1 MSNKGLHKDIENWAV
16 LLGGGMSL
24 LVICNIV
31 LLVVVCLLI
40 SGCGTS
46 RKVERTQER
55 QMRAEIGMVEDE
67 ILSLRSSDFV
77 DWTGQAGNDGEKIS
91 PRTSFGRNDNKG
103 MPGQAGHDGRG
114 DNAVRDTT
122 LVTSD
127 EGPIIMNAVRDEDGN
142 MVATDVLE
150 AASVTARFRNVA
162 ERGGKVNIEFAVT
175 VPQDMMDPQW
185 QLRFYPRMN
194 VLEDTLGLD
203 PILITGQEYR
213 NEQMRG
219 YRRYEKFLQ
228 SIVTDSMEFVNMRL
242 LEIFI
247 ERNISALYAFRTDST
262 FVSDAEFASAFG
274 VTEQD
279 AIEHYTDK
287 LARSANE
294 RRKARKEERF
304 RHYVKVPIEQ
314 GFRLDTVIREINGDF
329 RYVYSHTL
337 ASRPRLRKVDVVLSG
352 AIYKEDVK
360 IYDIPECEP
369 LTYYISSLSAF
380 VDGTERYMT
389 KVIERKVSANT
400 ACYVEFEHDRYEV
413 DESLGY
419 NRDEIGRIKDNLAA
433 LIDHDEFEM
442 DSIVVTASSS
452 PEGTVAYN
460 TRLTQRRSEAVAEYF
475 RRFIDEYRDSMK
487 ADEGFVVDMTED
499 PRSEP
504 GMTGEEYP
512 ETPVRRS
519 FAYAQDDNGD
529 AQDDSKKDR
538 DGYRIQFIARN
549 DAENWRMLDVLV
561 AEDTVMGYE
570 DKIAYINACELDD
583 LDRREEVLQKLGCYR
598 HLREKVYPR
607 LRTVKFNFYLH
618 RKDMQKDTVHTTVI
632 DSTYMAGVQAIRD
645 RDYETAVTLLRPYQD
660 YNSAVA
666 FCALDYNA
674 SALAI
679 LERLPKTDKVNY
691 MLAIVYS
698 RLDETEK
705 AVRCYEEACRLNPG
719 FVHRGNL
726 DPEVMML
733 KDFSTPFGR
742 SK

>member
-1 MSNKGLHKDIENWAV
+1 MSDKGLHKNIENWTV
-16 LLGGGMSL
+16 LLGGGVSL
-24 LVICNIV
+24 LVICNVV

-46 RKVERTQER
+46 RKVERMQER
-55 QMRAEIGMVEDE
+55 QMRAEIGLVEE
-67 ILSLRSSDFV
+67 
-77 DWTGQAGNDGEKIS
+77 
-91 PRTSFGRNDNKG
+91 
-103 MPGQAGHDGRG
+103 MPDRVAHDGRPPVG
-114 DNAVRDTT
+114 AMDDGSDTT
-122 LVTSD
+122 VVM
-127 EGPIIMNAVRDEDGN
+127 EGGGPIIMNAVRDEDGN
-142 MVATDVLE
+142 MVATDVIE
-150 AASVTARFRNVA
+150 AASITARFRNVA

-175 VPQDMMDPQW
+175 VPQDMMDSQW
-185 QLRFYPRMN
+185 QLRFYPQMY
-194 VLEDTLGLD
+194 VLEDTVGLD
-203 PILITGQEYR
+203 PVLITGQEYR

-219 YRRYEKFLQ
+219 YRRYEKFLR
-228 SIVTDSMEFVNMRL
+228 SIVTDSMEFVNLRL

-247 ERNISALYAFRTDST
+247 ERNIPALYAFRTDST

-274 VTEQD
+274 VTEQQ
-279 AIEHYTDK
+279 AVEHYTNK
-287 LARSANE
+287 LAKSANE
-294 RRKARKEERF
+294 RRKARTDERF
-304 RHYVKVPIEQ
+304 RHYVKVPIEH
-314 GFRLDTVIREINGDF
+314 GFRLDTVMREINGDF

-337 ASRPRLRKVDVVLSG
+337 DSRPRLRKVDVVLSG

-360 IYDIPECEP
+360 IYAIPECEP

-419 NRDEIGRIKDNLAA
+419 NRDEIGRIKKNLSA
-433 LIDHDEFEM
+433 LIDNDEFEM

-475 RRFIDEYRDSMK
+475 RRFIDEYRDSVK
-487 ADEGFVVDMTED
+487 VDEGFVVDLAGD
-499 PRSEP
+499 PRSEL

-519 FAYAQDDNGD
+519 VAYAQDD
-529 AQDDSKKDR
+529 SKEDR
-538 DGYRIQFIARN
+538 YGYQIQFIARN
-549 DAENWRMLDVLV
+549 DAENWRMLDALV
-561 AEDTVMGYE
+561 AEDTVMSYE

-583 LDRREEVLQKLGCYR
+583 LDQREDVLQKLSCYR

-607 LRTVKFNFYLH
+607 LRTVKFGFYLH
-618 RKDMQKDTVHTTVI
+618 RKDMLKDTVHTTVI

-660 YNSAVA
+660 YNAAVA

-679 LERLPKTDKVNY
+679 LERLHRTDQVNY

-698 RLDETEK
+698 RLSEIEK
-705 AVRCYEEACRLNPG
+705 AVRCYDEACRQNPG

-726 DPEVMML
+726 DPEISRLSV
-733 KDFSTPFGR
+733 FR
-742 SK
+742 

>member
-1 MSNKGLHKDIENWAV
+1 MSDKGLHKDIENWAV
-16 LLGGGMSL
+16 LLGGGVSL
-24 LVICNIV
+24 LVICNVV
-31 LLVVVCLLI
+31 LLMVVCLLI

-46 RKVERTQER
+46 RKVERMQER
-55 QMRAEIGMVEDE
+55 QMRAEIGMVEE
-67 ILSLRSSDFV
+67 IPGR
-77 DWTGQAGNDGEKIS
+77 AGNDGEEIS
-91 PRTSFGRNDNKG
+91 RFDPLTRNDKKE
-103 MPGQAGHDGRG
+103 MPGQAGQDG
-114 DNAVRDTT
+114 RDTT
-122 LVTSD
+122 VVMEA

-150 AASVTARFRNVA
+150 AASVTARFRNIA
-162 ERGGKVNIEFAVT
+162 ERGGKVNIEFVVT
-175 VPQDMMDPQW
+175 VPHDMMDPQW
-185 QLRFYPRMN
+185 QLRFYPHMY
-194 VLEDTLGLD
+194 VLEDNVGLD

-213 NEQMRG
+213 DEQMRG

-228 SIVTDSMEFVNMRL
+228 SIVTDSMEFVNMRM

-247 ERNISALYAFRTDST
+247 ERNIPALYAFRTDST

-274 VTEQD
+274 VTEQQ
-279 AIEHYTDK
+279 AIEHYTNR
-287 LARSANE
+287 LAKSANE
-294 RRKARKEERF
+294 RRMVRKEERF
-304 RHYVKVPIEQ
+304 RQYVKVPIEQ
-314 GFRLDTVIREINGDF
+314 GFRLDTVMREINGDF
-329 RYVYSHTL
+329 RYVYAHTL
-337 ASRPRLRKVDVVLSG
+337 ATRPRLRKVDVVLSG
-352 AIYKEDVK
+352 AIYKEDAK

-419 NRDEIGRIKDNLAA
+419 NRDEIGRIKKNLSA
-433 LIDHDEFEM
+433 LIDNDEFEM

-452 PEGTVAYN
+452 PEGTVTYN

-475 RRFIDEYRDSMK
+475 RMFIDEYRNSVN
-487 ADEGFVVDMTED
+487 ADEGFAVDMTGD
-499 PRSEP
+499 PRSVPGMTKVEP
-504 GMTGEEYP
+504 GMTGEGI
-512 ETPVRRS
+512 R
-519 FAYAQDDNGD
+519 
-529 AQDDSKKDR
+529 
-538 DGYRIQFIARN
+538 FIARN

-561 AEDTVMGYE
+561 AEDTVMSYE

-583 LDRREEVLQKLGCYR
+583 LDQREEVLQKLGCYR

-607 LRTVKFNFYLH
+607 LRTVKFDFYLH

-660 YNSAVA
+660 YNAAVA

-679 LERLPKTDKVNY
+679 LERLHRTDQVNY

-698 RLDETEK
+698 RLGEIEK
-705 AVRCYEEACRLNPG
+705 AVRCYDEACRQNPG

-726 DPEVMML
+726 DPEISRLSV
-733 KDFSTPFGR
+733 FR
-742 SK
+742 

>member
-46 RKVERTQER
+46 RKVERMQER
-55 QMRAEIGMVEDE
+55 QMRAEIGMVEE
-67 ILSLRSSDFV
+67 IPGRAGHNGEV
-77 DWTGQAGNDGEKIS
+77 GNDGRS
-91 PRTSFGRNDNKG
+91 PVG
-103 MPGQAGHDGRG
+103 AGDDG
-114 DNAVRDTT
+114 RDTT
-122 LVTSD
+122 VVMEA

-150 AASVTARFRNVA
+150 AASVTARFRNIA

-185 QLRFYPRMN
+185 QLRFYPRMY

-203 PILITGQEYR
+203 PVLITGQEYR

-228 SIVTDSMEFVNMRL
+228 SIVTDSMEFVNMKL

-247 ERNISALYAFRTDST
+247 ERNIPALYAFRTDST
-262 FVSDAEFASAFG
+262 FVSDEEFASAFG
-274 VTEQD
+274 VTEQQ
-279 AIEHYTDK
+279 AIEHYTNR
-287 LARSANE
+287 LAKSANE
-294 RRKARKEERF
+294 RRKARKDERF
-304 RHYVKVPIEQ
+304 RQYVKVPIEQ
-314 GFRLDTVIREINGDF
+314 GFRLDTVMREINGDF

-352 AIYKEDVK
+352 AIYQEDVK

-419 NRDEIGRIKDNLAA
+419 NRDEIGRIKNNLSA
-433 LIDHDEFEM
+433 LIDNDKFEM

-487 ADEGFVVDMTED
+487 ADEGFAVDMTGD

-519 FAYAQDDNGD
+519 FAY

-561 AEDTVMGYE
+561 AEDTVMSYE
-570 DKIAYINACELDD
+570 DKIAYINACEVDD
-583 LDRREEVLQKLGCYR
+583 LDQREEVLQKLGCYR

-660 YNSAVA
+660 YNAAVA

-679 LERLPKTDKVNY
+679 LERLHRTDQVNY

-698 RLDETEK
+698 RLGEIEK
-705 AVRCYEEACRLNPG
+705 AARCYEEACRQNPG

-726 DPEVMML
+726 DPEISRLSV
-733 KDFSTPFGR
+733 FR
-742 SK
+742 

>member
-16 LLGGGMSL
+16 LLGGGVSL
-24 LVICNIV
+24 LLIFNIV
-31 LLVVVCLLI
+31 LMVIVCVLV
-40 SGCGTS
+40 SGCGS
-46 RKVERTQER
+46 ASKVERMQER
-55 QMRAEIGMVEDE
+55 QMRAEIGMVEE
-67 ILSLRSSDFV
+67 IPGRVGYDGGQSGE
-77 DWTGQAGNDGEKIS
+77 DWIAGRAGNDG
-91 PRTSFGRNDNKG
+91 
-103 MPGQAGHDGRG
+103 
-114 DNAVRDTT
+114 RDTT
-122 LVTSD
+122 VVMETD
-127 EGPIIMNAVRDEDGN
+127 GPIIMNAVRDEDGN

-162 ERGGKVNIEFAVT
+162 ERGGKVNIEFMVT
-175 VPQDMMDPQW
+175 VPKDMMDPKW
-185 QLRFYPRMN
+185 QLRFYPRMY

-203 PILITGQEYR
+203 PVLITGQEYR

-228 SIVTDSMEFVNMRL
+228 SIVTDSMEFVSMRL

-247 ERNISALYAFRTDST
+247 ERNIPDLYAFRTDST
-262 FVSDAEFASAFG
+262 FVTDAEFASAYG
-274 VTEQD
+274 VTEQE
-279 AIEHYTDK
+279 AIEHYTNK

-294 RRKARKEERF
+294 RRKARKDTKF
-304 RHYVKVPIEQ
+304 RQYVSVPIEDK
-314 GFRLDTVIREINGDF
+314 GIRLDTVIREINGDF
-329 RYVYSHTL
+329 RYVYSYTL

-352 AIYKEDVK
+352 SIYKEDVK

-419 NRDEIGRIKDNLAA
+419 NRDEIGRIKKNLSA
-433 LIDHDEFEM
+433 LINNDEFVM

-475 RRFIDEYRDSMK
+475 RRFIDEYRDSVK
-487 ADEGFVVDMTED
+487 ADEGFWVDVTGD
-499 PRSEP
+499 PRSVP

-529 AQDDSKKDR
+529 AQDDNR
-538 DGYRIQFIARN
+538 ERIQFIARN

-561 AEDTVMGYE
+561 AEDTVMSYE
-570 DKIAYINACELDD
+570 DKIAYINACEVAD
-583 LDRREEVLQKLGCYR
+583 LDEREEVLQKLGCYR

-645 RDYETAVTLLRPYQD
+645 RDYETAVTLLRPYRD
-660 YNSAVA
+660 FNAAVA

-674 SALAI
+674 SALDI
-679 LERLPKTDKVNY
+679 LENLPKSDQVNY

-698 RLDETEK
+698 RLGDIEK
-705 AVRCYEEACRLNPG
+705 AVQCYDEACRQNPG

-726 DPEVMML
+726 DPEISRLSV
-733 KDFSTPFGR
+733 FR
-742 SK
+742 

>member
-46 RKVERTQER
+46 RKVERMQKR
-55 QMRAEIGMVEDE
+55 QMRAEIGMVEEMPDRVGHDGE
-67 ILSLRSSDFV
+67 V
-77 DWTGQAGNDGEKIS
+77 GNDGRS
-91 PRTSFGRNDNKG
+91 PVG
-103 MPGQAGHDGRG
+103 AGDDG
-114 DNAVRDTT
+114 RDTT
-122 LVTSD
+122 VVMEA

-142 MVATDVLE
+142 MVVTDVLE

-185 QLRFYPRMN
+185 QLRFYPRMY
-194 VLEDTLGLD
+194 VLVDTLGLD
-203 PILITGQEYR
+203 SMLITGQEYR

-228 SIVTDSMEFVNMRL
+228 SIVTDSMEFVNLRL

-247 ERNISALYAFRTDST
+247 ERNIPDLYAFRTDST
-262 FVSDAEFASAFG
+262 FVSDAEFASAYG
-274 VTEQD
+274 VTEQE
-279 AIEHYTDK
+279 AIEHYTNK
-287 LARSANE
+287 FARSANE
-294 RRKARKEERF
+294 RRKARKDTKF
-304 RHYVKVPIEQ
+304 RQYVSVPIEEN
-314 GFRLDTVIREINGDF
+314 GIHLDTVIREINGDF
-329 RYVYSHTL
+329 RYVYSYTL
-337 ASRPRLRKVDVVLSG
+337 ASRPHLRKVDVVLSG

-389 KVIERKVSANT
+389 KVIERKVYANT
-400 ACYVEFEHDRYEV
+400 ACYVEFEHDSFVV
-413 DESLGY
+413 DEALGY
-419 NRDEIGRIKDNLAA
+419 NRDEIGRIKGNLAA
-433 LIDHDEFEM
+433 LIDSDEFAM
-442 DSIVVTASSS
+442 DSIIVTASSS

-504 GMTGEEYP
+504 GMTKVEPGMTGEGI
-512 ETPVRRS
+512 R
-519 FAYAQDDNGD
+519 
-529 AQDDSKKDR
+529 
-538 DGYRIQFIARN
+538 FIARN

-666 FCALDYNA
+666 LCALDYNA

-698 RLDETEK
+698 RLGETEK

>member
-16 LLGGGMSL
+16 LLGGGVSL
-24 LVICNIV
+24 LVICNVV

-46 RKVERTQER
+46 RKVERMQER
-55 QMRAEIGMVEDE
+55 QMRAEIGMVEMP
-67 ILSLRSSDFV
+67 
-77 DWTGQAGNDGEKIS
+77 GQAWHDGEEIS
-91 PRTSFGRNDNKG
+91 PRTSFGRNDS
-103 MPGQAGHDGRG
+103 
-114 DNAVRDTT
+114 RDTT
-122 LVTSD
+122 VLAESD
-127 EGPIIMNAVRDEDGN
+127 GPIIMNAVRDEDGN

-185 QLRFYPRMN
+185 QLRFYPRMY

-247 ERNISALYAFRTDST
+247 ERNIPALYAFRTDST

-274 VTEQD
+274 VTEQQ
-279 AIEHYTDK
+279 AIEHYTNR
-287 LARSANE
+287 LAKSANE

-304 RHYVKVPIEQ
+304 RRYVKVPIEQ
-314 GFRLDTVIREINGDF
+314 GFRLDTVMREINGDF

-369 LTYYISSLSAF
+369 LTYYISSLSAL

-419 NRDEIGRIKDNLAA
+419 NRDEIGRIKKNLSA
-433 LIDHDEFEM
+433 LIDNDEFEM

-475 RRFIDEYRDSMK
+475 RRFIDEYRDSVRVN
-487 ADEGFVVDMTED
+487 EGFVVDMTGD

-504 GMTGEEYP
+504 GMTDESDI
-512 ETPVRRS
+512 R
-519 FAYAQDDNGD
+519 
-529 AQDDSKKDR
+529 
-538 DGYRIQFIARN
+538 FIARN
-549 DAENWRMLDVLV
+549 DAENWRMLDALV
-561 AEDTVMGYE
+561 AEDNSLSFD
-570 DKIAYINACELDD
+570 DKIAYIDACEIED
-583 LDRREEVLQKLGCYR
+583 LDTREEVLQNLGCYR

-607 LRTVKFNFYLH
+607 LRTVKFDFYLH
-618 RKDMQKDTVHTTVI
+618 RKDMQKDTIHTTVI

-660 YNSAVA
+660 YNAAVA

-698 RLDETEK
+698 RLGETEK

-726 DPEVMML
+726 DPEITQLSV
-733 KDFSTPFGR
+733 FR
-742 SK
+742 

>member
-1 MSNKGLHKDIENWAV
+1 MSKNLHKDIENWAV
-16 LLGGGMSL
+16 LLGGGVSL
-24 LVICNIV
+24 LVIFNIV
-31 LLVVVCLLI
+31 LMVVVCLLM
-40 SGCGTS
+40 SSCGS
-46 RKVERTQER
+46 ARKVERMKER
-55 QMRAEIGMVEDE
+55 QMRAEIGMVEMP
-67 ILSLRSSDFV
+67 
-77 DWTGQAGNDGEKIS
+77 GQAGHDGEEIS
-91 PRTSFGRNDNKG
+91 PRTSFGRNNNKG
-103 MPGQAGHDGRG
+103 IPDRVGHDGGRAG
-114 DNAVRDTT
+114 NDYRDTT
-122 LVTSD
+122 LVAESV
-127 EGPIIMNAVRDEDGN
+127 GPIIMNAVRDEDGN
-142 MVATDVLE
+142 MVATDVIE

-185 QLRFYPRMN
+185 QLRFYPRMY

-247 ERNISALYAFRTDST
+247 ERNIPALYAFRTDST

-274 VTEQD
+274 VTEQQ
-279 AIEHYTDK
+279 AVEHYTNK
-287 LARSANE
+287 LAKSANE

-304 RHYVKVPIEQ
+304 RQYVKVPIEQ
-314 GFRLDTVIREINGDF
+314 GFRLDTVMREINGDF

-352 AIYKEDVK
+352 EIYQEDVK

-419 NRDEIGRIKDNLAA
+419 NRDEIGRIKKNLSA
-433 LIDHDEFEM
+433 LIDNDEFEM

-475 RRFIDEYRDSMK
+475 RRFIDEYRDSVK
-487 ADEGFVVDMTED
+487 VNEGFVVDMTGD

-504 GMTGEEYP
+504 GMTGE
-512 ETPVRRS
+512 
-519 FAYAQDDNGD
+519 
-529 AQDDSKKDR
+529 
-538 DGYRIQFIARN
+538 RIRFVARN
-549 DAENWRMLDVLV
+549 DAENWRMLDALV
-561 AEDTVMGYE
+561 AEDNSLSFD
-570 DKIAYINACELDD
+570 DKIAYIDACEIED
-583 LDRREEVLQKLGCYR
+583 LDTREEVLQNLGCYR

-607 LRTVKFNFYLH
+607 LRTVKFDFYLH

-660 YNSAVA
+660 YNAAVA

-674 SALAI
+674 SALDI
-679 LERLPKTDKVNY
+679 LESLPKSDQVNY

-698 RLDETEK
+698 RLGDIEK
-705 AVRCYEEACRLNPG
+705 AVRCYEEACRMNPG

-726 DPEVMML
+726 DPEISRLSV
-733 KDFSTPFGR
+733 FR
-742 SK
+742 

>member
-1 MSNKGLHKDIENWAV
+1 MSDKGLHKDIENWAV
-16 LLGGGMSL
+16 LLGGGVSL

-46 RKVERTQER
+46 RKVERMQER
-55 QMRAEIGMVEDE
+55 QMRAEIGMVEEMPDRVE
-67 ILSLRSSDFV
+67 
-77 DWTGQAGNDGEKIS
+77 DGEKIS

-185 QLRFYPRMN
+185 QLRFYPRMY

-247 ERNISALYAFRTDST
+247 ERNIPALYAFRTDST

-274 VTEQD
+274 VTEQQ
-279 AIEHYTDK
+279 AIEHYTNR
-287 LARSANE
+287 LAKSANE
-294 RRKARKEERF
+294 RRKARKDERF
-304 RHYVKVPIEQ
+304 RQYVKVPIEQ
-314 GFRLDTVIREINGDF
+314 GFRLDTVMREINGDF

-352 AIYKEDVK
+352 AIYQEDVK

-419 NRDEIGRIKDNLAA
+419 NRDEIGRIKKNLSA
-433 LIDHDEFEM
+433 LIDNDEFEM

-475 RRFIDEYRDSMK
+475 RRFIDEYRDSVK
-487 ADEGFVVDMTED
+487 ADEGFAVDMTGD

-504 GMTGEEYP
+504 GMTKVEPGMTGEGI
-512 ETPVRRS
+512 R
-519 FAYAQDDNGD
+519 
-529 AQDDSKKDR
+529 
-538 DGYRIQFIARN
+538 FIARN

-561 AEDTVMGYE
+561 AEDTVMSYE

-607 LRTVKFNFYLH
+607 LRTVKFDFYLH

-660 YNSAVA
+660 YNAAVA

-679 LERLPKTDKVNY
+679 LEKVHRTDQVNY

-698 RLDETEK
+698 RLGEIEK
-705 AVRCYEEACRLNPG
+705 AVRCYEEACRQNPG

-726 DPEVMML
+726 DPEISRLSV
-733 KDFSTPFGR
+733 FR
-742 SK
+742 

>member
-16 LLGGGMSL
+16 LLGGGVSL

-46 RKVERTQER
+46 RKVERMQER
-55 QMRAEIGMVEDE
+55 QMRAEIGMVEE
-67 ILSLRSSDFV
+67 
-77 DWTGQAGNDGEKIS
+77 
-91 PRTSFGRNDNKG
+91 
-103 MPGQAGHDGRG
+103 MPDRVGHDGGVPVGAG
-114 DNAVRDTT
+114 DDGRDTT
-122 LVTSD
+122 VVM
-127 EGPIIMNAVRDEDGN
+127 EGGGPIIMNAVRDEDGN
-142 MVATDVLE
+142 MVATDVIE
-150 AASVTARFRNVA
+150 AASITARFRNVA

-185 QLRFYPRMN
+185 QLRFYPRMY

-228 SIVTDSMEFVNMRL
+228 SIVTDSMEFVNMSL

-247 ERNISALYAFRTDST
+247 ERNIPALYAFRTDST
-262 FVSDAEFASAFG
+262 FVSDVEFASAFG
-274 VTEQD
+274 VTEQQ
-279 AIEHYTDK
+279 AIEHYTNR
-287 LARSANE
+287 LAKSANE

-369 LTYYISSLSAF
+369 LTYYISSLSAL

-419 NRDEIGRIKDNLAA
+419 NRDEIGRIKKNLSA
-433 LIDHDEFEM
+433 LIDNDEFEM

-475 RRFIDEYRDSMK
+475 RIFIDEYRDSVK
-487 ADEGFVVDMTED
+487 VNEGFAVDMTGD

-519 FAYAQDDNGD
+519 FAY

-561 AEDTVMGYE
+561 AEDTVMSYE

-583 LDRREEVLQKLGCYR
+583 LDQREEVLQKLGCYR

-607 LRTVKFNFYLH
+607 LRTVKFDFYLH

-660 YNSAVA
+660 YNAAVA

-679 LERLPKTDKVNY
+679 LERLHRTDQVNY

-698 RLDETEK
+698 RLGEIEK
-705 AVRCYEEACRLNPG
+705 AARCYEEACRQNPG

-726 DPEVMML
+726 DPEISRLSV
-733 KDFSTPFGR
+733 FR
-742 SK
+742 

>member
-46 RKVERTQER
+46 RKVERMQER
-55 QMRAEIGMVEDE
+55 QMRAEIGMVEE
-67 ILSLRSSDFV
+67 I
-77 DWTGQAGNDGEKIS
+77 
-91 PRTSFGRNDNKG
+91 PGR
-103 MPGQAGHDGRG
+103 AGHDGEVGNDGRSPVGAG
-114 DNAVRDTT
+114 DDGRDTT
-122 LVTSD
+122 VVMED

-185 QLRFYPRMN
+185 QLRFYPRMY

-228 SIVTDSMEFVNMRL
+228 SIVTDSMEFVNMKL

-247 ERNISALYAFRTDST
+247 ERNIPALYAFRTDST

-274 VTEQD
+274 VTEQQ
-279 AIEHYTDK
+279 AIEHYTNR
-287 LARSANE
+287 LAKSANE
-294 RRKARKEERF
+294 RRMARKEERF
-304 RHYVKVPIEQ
+304 RQYVKVPIEQ
-314 GFRLDTVIREINGDF
+314 GFRLDTVMREINGDF

-337 ASRPRLRKVDVVLSG
+337 ASKPRLRKVDVVLSG
-352 AIYKEDVK
+352 EIYQEDVK

-419 NRDEIGRIKDNLAA
+419 NRDEIGRIKKNLSA
-433 LIDHDEFEM
+433 LIDNDEFEM

-475 RRFIDEYRDSMK
+475 RRFIDEYRNSVK
-487 ADEGFVVDMTED
+487 VDEGFVVDLAGA

-504 GMTGEEYP
+504 GMT
-512 ETPVRRS
+512 VKRFLD
-519 FAYAQDDNGD
+519 FARNDSSNGNSD
-529 AQDDSKKDR
+529 IR
-538 DGYRIQFIARN
+538 FIARN
-549 DAENWRMLDVLV
+549 DAENWRMLDALV
-561 AEDTVMGYE
+561 AEDNSLSFD
-570 DKIAYINACELDD
+570 DKIAYIDACEIED
-583 LDRREEVLQKLGCYR
+583 LDTREEVLQNLGCYR

-660 YNSAVA
+660 YNAAVA

-679 LERLPKTDKVNY
+679 LERLHRTDQVNY

-698 RLDETEK
+698 RLGEIEM
-705 AVRCYEEACRLNPG
+705 AVRCYEEACRQNPG

>member
-1 MSNKGLHKDIENWAV
+1 MSDKGLHKDIEIWAV
-16 LLGGGMSL
+16 LLGGGVSL
-24 LVICNIV
+24 LVICNVV
-31 LLVVVCLLI
+31 LLMVVCLLI

-46 RKVERTQER
+46 RKVERMQER
-55 QMRAEIGMVEDE
+55 QMRAEIGMVEEMPD
-67 ILSLRSSDFV
+67 R
-77 DWTGQAGNDGEKIS
+77 AGNDGEKIS

-142 MVATDVLE
+142 MVATDVIE

-185 QLRFYPRMN
+185 QLRFYPRMY

-247 ERNISALYAFRTDST
+247 ERNIPALYAFRTDST

-274 VTEQD
+274 VTEQQ
-279 AIEHYTDK
+279 AIEHYTNR
-287 LARSANE
+287 LAKSANE

-304 RHYVKVPIEQ
+304 RQYVKVPIEQ
-314 GFRLDTVIREINGDF
+314 GFRLDTVMREINGDF

-352 AIYKEDVK
+352 AIYQEDVK

-419 NRDEIGRIKDNLAA
+419 NRDEIGRIKKNLSA
-433 LIDHDEFEM
+433 LIDNDEFEM

-452 PEGTVAYN
+452 PEGTVTYN

-475 RRFIDEYRDSMK
+475 RMFIDEYRNSVN
-487 ADEGFVVDMTED
+487 ADEGFAVDMTGD
-499 PRSEP
+499 PRSVPGMTKVEP
-504 GMTGEEYP
+504 GMTGEGI
-512 ETPVRRS
+512 R
-519 FAYAQDDNGD
+519 
-529 AQDDSKKDR
+529 
-538 DGYRIQFIARN
+538 FIARN

-561 AEDTVMGYE
+561 AEDTVMSYE

-607 LRTVKFNFYLH
+607 LRTVKFDFYLH

-660 YNSAVA
+660 YNAAVA

-679 LERLPKTDKVNY
+679 LERLHRTDQVNY

-698 RLDETEK
+698 RLGEIEK
-705 AVRCYEEACRLNPG
+705 AVRCYEEACRQNPG

-726 DPEVMML
+726 DPEISRLSV
-733 KDFSTPFGR
+733 FR
-742 SK
+742 

>member
-1 MSNKGLHKDIENWAV
+1 MSDKGLHKDIENWAV

-24 LVICNIV
+24 LVICNVV
-31 LLVVVCLLI
+31 LMVVVCLLI

-46 RKVERTQER
+46 RKMERMQER
-55 QMRAEIGMVEDE
+55 QMRAEIGMVEEMPD
-67 ILSLRSSDFV
+67 RVGHDGGV
-77 DWTGQAGNDGEKIS
+77 GNDGRS
-91 PRTSFGRNDNKG
+91 PVG
-103 MPGQAGHDGRG
+103 AGD
-114 DNAVRDTT
+114 DDRDTT
-122 LVTSD
+122 VVMEA

-185 QLRFYPRMN
+185 QLRFYPRMYA
-194 VLEDTLGLD
+194 LEDTLGLD

-247 ERNISALYAFRTDST
+247 ERNIPALYAFRTDST

-274 VTEQD
+274 VTEQQ
-279 AIEHYTDK
+279 AIEHYTNR
-287 LARSANE
+287 LAKSANE

-304 RHYVKVPIEQ
+304 RQYVKVPIEQ
-314 GFRLDTVIREINGDF
+314 GFRLDTVMREINGDF
-329 RYVYSHTL
+329 RYVYSYTL

-352 AIYKEDVK
+352 EIYQEDVK

-475 RRFIDEYRDSMK
+475 RRFIDEYRDSVK
-487 ADEGFVVDMTED
+487 ADEGFAVDMTGD

-504 GMTGEEYP
+504 GMTGEGI
-512 ETPVRRS
+512 R
-519 FAYAQDDNGD
+519 
-529 AQDDSKKDR
+529 
-538 DGYRIQFIARN
+538 FIARN

-570 DKIAYINACELDD
+570 DKIAYINACEVDD
-583 LDRREEVLQKLGCYR
+583 LDQREEVLQKLGCYR

-660 YNSAVA
+660 YNAAVA

-679 LERLPKTDKVNY
+679 LERLHRTDQVNY

-698 RLDETEK
+698 RLGEIEK
-705 AVRCYEEACRLNPG
+705 AARCYEEACRQNPG

-726 DPEVMML
+726 DPEISRLSV
-733 KDFSTPFGR
+733 FR
-742 SK
+742 

>member
-1 MSNKGLHKDIENWAV
+1 MINKDTNKEIEALAV
-16 LLGGGMSL
+16 LFGGGISL
-24 LVICNIV
+24 LAICNVVLMVIV
-31 LLVVVCLLI
+31 CVL
-40 SGCGTS
+40 TS
-46 RKVERTQER
+46 SCSSARKVERIQAR
-55 QMRAEIGMVEDE
+55 QMRAEIGMVEE
-67 ILSLRSSDFV
+67 I
-77 DWTGQAGNDGEKIS
+77 
-91 PRTSFGRNDNKG
+91 PGR
-103 MPGQAGHDGRG
+103 AGHDGEVGNDGRSPVGAG
-114 DNAVRDTT
+114 DDGRDTT
-122 LVTSD
+122 VVMED

-185 QLRFYPRMN
+185 QLRFYPRMY

-228 SIVTDSMEFVNMRL
+228 SIVTDSMEFVNMKL

-247 ERNISALYAFRTDST
+247 ERNIPALYAFRTDST

-274 VTEQD
+274 VTEQQ
-279 AIEHYTDK
+279 AIEHYTNR
-287 LARSANE
+287 LAKSANE
-294 RRKARKEERF
+294 RRMARKEERF
-304 RHYVKVPIEQ
+304 RQYVKVPIEQ
-314 GFRLDTVIREINGDF
+314 GFRLDTVMREINGDF

-337 ASRPRLRKVDVVLSG
+337 ASKPRLRKVDVVLSG
-352 AIYKEDVK
+352 EIYQEDVK

-419 NRDEIGRIKDNLAA
+419 NRDEIGRIKKNLSA
-433 LIDHDEFEM
+433 LIDNDEFEM

-475 RRFIDEYRDSMK
+475 RRFINEYLDSVK
-487 ADEGFVVDMTED
+487 VDEGFAVDMTGD

-519 FAYAQDDNGD
+519 FAY

-561 AEDTVMGYE
+561 AEDTVMSYE

-583 LDRREEVLQKLGCYR
+583 LDEREEVLQKLGCYR

-660 YNSAVA
+660 YNAAVA

-679 LERLPKTDKVNY
+679 LERLHRTDQVNY

-698 RLDETEK
+698 RLGEIEK
-705 AVRCYEEACRLNPG
+705 AVRCYEEACRMNPG
-719 FVHRGNL
+719 LVHRGNL

>member
-1 MSNKGLHKDIENWAV
+1 M
-16 LLGGGMSL
+16 
-24 LVICNIV
+24 
-31 LLVVVCLLI
+31 
-40 SGCGTS
+40 
-46 RKVERTQER
+46 
-55 QMRAEIGMVEDE
+55 
-67 ILSLRSSDFV
+67 
-77 DWTGQAGNDGEKIS
+77 
-91 PRTSFGRNDNKG
+91 
-103 MPGQAGHDGRG
+103 
-114 DNAVRDTT
+114 
-122 LVTSD
+122 
-127 EGPIIMNAVRDEDGN
+127 
-142 MVATDVLE
+142 
-150 AASVTARFRNVA
+150 
-162 ERGGKVNIEFAVT
+162 
-175 VPQDMMDPQW
+175 
-185 QLRFYPRMN
+185 
-194 VLEDTLGLD
+194 LEDTLGLY

-247 ERNISALYAFRTDST
+247 ERNIPALYAFRTDST

-274 VTEQD
+274 VTEQQ
-279 AIEHYTDK
+279 AIEHYTNR
-287 LARSANE
+287 LAKSANE

-360 IYDIPECEP
+360 IYDIPECES

-419 NRDEIGRIKDNLAA
+419 NRDEIGRIKKNLSA
-433 LIDHDEFEM
+433 LIDNDEFEM

-475 RRFIDEYRDSMK
+475 RRYIDEYRDSVRVN
-487 ADEGFVVDMTED
+487 EGFVVDMTGD

-504 GMTGEEYP
+504 GMTGE
-512 ETPVRRS
+512 
-519 FAYAQDDNGD
+519 
-529 AQDDSKKDR
+529 
-538 DGYRIQFIARN
+538 RILFVARN
-549 DAENWRMLDVLV
+549 DAENWMMLDALV
-561 AEDTVMGYE
+561 AKDTVMSYE
-570 DKIAYINACELDD
+570 DKIAYINACEVAD
-583 LDRREEVLQKLGCYR
+583 LDEREEVLQKLGCYR

-607 LRTVKFNFYLH
+607 LRTVKFDFYLH

-660 YNSAVA
+660 YNAAVA

-679 LERLPKTDKVNY
+679 LERLPRTDQVNY

-698 RLDETEK
+698 RLGEIEK
-705 AVRCYEEACRLNPG
+705 AVRCYEEACRQNPG

-726 DPEVMML
+726 DPEISRLSV
-733 KDFSTPFGR
+733 FR
-742 SK
+742 

>member
-1 MSNKGLHKDIENWAV
+1 MSKNLHKDIENWAV
-16 LLGGGMSL
+16 LLGGGVSL
-24 LVICNIV
+24 LVIFNIV
-31 LLVVVCLLI
+31 LMVVVCLLM
-40 SGCGTS
+40 SSCGS
-46 RKVERTQER
+46 ARKVERMKER
-55 QMRAEIGMVEDE
+55 QMKAEIGIVEEMPYRVGHDGG
-67 ILSLRSSDFV
+67 RSGE
-77 DWTGQAGNDGEKIS
+77 DWIAGRAGND
-91 PRTSFGRNDNKG
+91 N
-103 MPGQAGHDGRG
+103 
-114 DNAVRDTT
+114 RDTT
-122 LVTSD
+122 VLAESD
-127 EGPIIMNAVRDEDGN
+127 GPIIMNAVRDEDGN
-142 MVATDVLE
+142 MVATDVIE

-162 ERGGKVNIEFAVT
+162 ERGGKVNIEFMVT
-175 VPQDMMDPQW
+175 VPKDMMDPQW
-185 QLRFYPRMN
+185 QLRFYPRMY

-228 SIVTDSMEFVNMRL
+228 SIVTDSMEFVNLRL

-247 ERNISALYAFRTDST
+247 ERNIPALYAFRTDST
-262 FVSDAEFASAFG
+262 FVSDAEFSSAFG
-274 VTEQD
+274 VTEQQ
-279 AIEHYTDK
+279 AVEHYTNK
-287 LARSANE
+287 LAKSANE

-304 RHYVKVPIEQ
+304 RRYVKVPFEQ
-314 GFRLDTVIREINGDF
+314 GFRLDTVMREINGDF

-419 NRDEIGRIKDNLAA
+419 NRDEIGRIKKNLSA
-433 LIDHDEFEM
+433 LIDNDEFEM

-475 RRFIDEYRDSMK
+475 RRFIDEYRDSVRVN
-487 ADEGFVVDMTED
+487 EGFVVDMTGD

-504 GMTGEEYP
+504 GMTDESDI
-512 ETPVRRS
+512 R
-519 FAYAQDDNGD
+519 
-529 AQDDSKKDR
+529 
-538 DGYRIQFIARN
+538 FIARN
-549 DAENWRMLDVLV
+549 DAENWRMLDALV
-561 AEDTVMGYE
+561 AEDNSLSFD
-570 DKIAYINACELDD
+570 DKIAYIDACEIED
-583 LDRREEVLQKLGCYR
+583 LDTREEVLQNLGCYR

-607 LRTVKFNFYLH
+607 LRTVRFDFYLH

-660 YNSAVA
+660 YNAAVA

-674 SALAI
+674 SALTI
-679 LERLPKTDKVNY
+679 LERLHRTDQVNY
-691 MLAIVYS
+691 MLAIMYS
-698 RLDETEK
+698 RLGEIEK
-705 AVRCYEEACRLNPG
+705 AVRCYEEACRQNPG

-726 DPEVMML
+726 DPEISRLSV
-733 KDFSTPFGR
+733 FR
-742 SK
+742 

>member
-1 MSNKGLHKDIENWAV
+1 MSDKGLHKDIENWAV

-24 LVICNIV
+24 LMICNVV

-46 RKVERTQER
+46 RKVERMQER
-55 QMRAEIGMVEDE
+55 QMRAEIGMVEE
-67 ILSLRSSDFV
+67 I
-77 DWTGQAGNDGEKIS
+77 
-91 PRTSFGRNDNKG
+91 PGR
-103 MPGQAGHDGRG
+103 AGHDGEVGNDERSPVGAG
-114 DNAVRDTT
+114 DDGRDTT
-122 LVTSD
+122 VVMEA
-127 EGPIIMNAVRDEDGN
+127 EGPIIMNAVRNEDGN

-185 QLRFYPRMN
+185 QLRFYPQMY

-247 ERNISALYAFRTDST
+247 ERNIPALYAFRTDST

-274 VTEQD
+274 VTEQQ
-279 AIEHYTDK
+279 ATEHYTNR
-287 LARSANE
+287 LAKSANE

-304 RHYVKVPIEQ
+304 RQYVKVPIEQ
-314 GFRLDTVIREINGDF
+314 GFRLDTVMREINGDF

-352 AIYKEDVK
+352 AIYQEDVK

-380 VDGTERYMT
+380 VDGSERYMT

-475 RRFIDEYRDSMK
+475 RRFIDEYRDSVK
-487 ADEGFVVDMTED
+487 VDEGFVVDLAGD

-504 GMTGEEYP
+504 GMTKVEPGMTGEGI
-512 ETPVRRS
+512 R
-519 FAYAQDDNGD
+519 
-529 AQDDSKKDR
+529 
-538 DGYRIQFIARN
+538 FIARN

-561 AEDTVMGYE
+561 AEDTVMSYE

-607 LRTVKFNFYLH
+607 LRTVKFDFYLH

-660 YNSAVA
+660 YNTAVA
-666 FCALDYNA
+666 FCALDYNT

-679 LERLPKTDKVNY
+679 LEKLHRTDQVNY

-698 RLDETEK
+698 RLGEIEK
-705 AVRCYEEACRLNPG
+705 AARCYEEACRQNPG

-726 DPEVMML
+726 DPEISRLSV
-733 KDFSTPFGR
+733 FR
-742 SK
+742 

>member
-1 MSNKGLHKDIENWAV
+1 MSDKGLHKDIENWAV

-46 RKVERTQER
+46 RKVERMQER
-55 QMRAEIGMVEDE
+55 QMRAEIGMVEE
-67 ILSLRSSDFV
+67 MP
-77 DWTGQAGNDGEKIS
+77 DWVEDGEKIS

-185 QLRFYPRMN
+185 QLRFYPRMY

-203 PILITGQEYR
+203 PVLITGQEYR

-247 ERNISALYAFRTDST
+247 ERNIPALYAFRTDST

-274 VTEQD
+274 VTEQQ
-279 AIEHYTDK
+279 AIEHYTNR
-287 LARSANE
+287 LAKSANE
-294 RRKARKEERF
+294 RRKARKDERF
-304 RHYVKVPIEQ
+304 RQYVKVPIEQ
-314 GFRLDTVIREINGDF
+314 GFRLDTVMREINGDF
-329 RYVYSHTL
+329 RYVYSYTL

-352 AIYKEDVK
+352 EIYQEDVK

-419 NRDEIGRIKDNLAA
+419 NRDEIGRIKKNLSA
-433 LIDHDEFEM
+433 LIDNDEFEM

-475 RRFIDEYRDSMK
+475 RRFIDEYRDSVK
-487 ADEGFVVDMTED
+487 ADEGFVVDMTGD

-504 GMTGEEYP
+504 GMTKVEPGMTGEGI
-512 ETPVRRS
+512 R
-519 FAYAQDDNGD
+519 
-529 AQDDSKKDR
+529 
-538 DGYRIQFIARN
+538 FIARN

-561 AEDTVMGYE
+561 AEDTVMSYE

-583 LDRREEVLQKLGCYR
+583 LDEREEVLQNLGCYR

-607 LRTVKFNFYLH
+607 LRTVKFDFYLH

-660 YNSAVA
+660 YNAAVA

-679 LERLPKTDKVNY
+679 LERLHRTDQVNY

-698 RLDETEK
+698 RLGEIEK
-705 AVRCYEEACRLNPG
+705 AVRCYEEACRQNPG

-726 DPEVMML
+726 DPEISRLSV
-733 KDFSTPFGR
+733 FR
-742 SK
+742 

>member
-1 MSNKGLHKDIENWAV
+1 MSKNLHKDIENWAV
-16 LLGGGMSL
+16 LLGGGVSL
-24 LVICNIV
+24 LVIFNIV
-31 LLVVVCLLI
+31 LMVVVCLLM
-40 SGCGTS
+40 SSCGS
-46 RKVERTQER
+46 ARKVERMKER
-55 QMRAEIGMVEDE
+55 QMKAEIGMVEMP
-67 ILSLRSSDFV
+67 
-77 DWTGQAGNDGEKIS
+77 GQAGHDGEKIS

-122 LVTSD
+122 LDTSD
-127 EGPIIMNAVRDEDGN
+127 EGPIIMNAVMDEDGN

-185 QLRFYPRMN
+185 QLRFYPRMYA
-194 VLEDTLGLD
+194 LEDTLGLD

-247 ERNISALYAFRTDST
+247 ERNIPALYAFRTDST

-274 VTEQD
+274 VTEQQ
-279 AIEHYTDK
+279 AIEHYTNK
-287 LARSANE
+287 LAKSANE

-304 RHYVKVPIEQ
+304 RHYVKVPIKQ

-337 ASRPRLRKVDVVLSG
+337 ASRPCLRKMDVVLSG

-419 NRDEIGRIKDNLAA
+419 NRDEIGRIKKNLSA
-433 LIDHDEFEM
+433 LINNDEFEM

-475 RRFIDEYRDSMK
+475 RRFIDEYRDSVK
-487 ADEGFVVDMTED
+487 ADEGFLVDMTGD
-499 PRSEP
+499 PRSVP

-519 FAYAQDDNGD
+519 FAYTQDGN
-529 AQDDSKKDR
+529 R
-538 DGYRIQFIARN
+538 ERIQFIARN

-607 LRTVKFNFYLH
+607 LRTVKLNFYLH

-698 RLDETEK
+698 RLAETEK

>member
-1 MSNKGLHKDIENWAV
+1 MSDKGLHKDIENWAV
-16 LLGGGMSL
+16 LLGGGVSL
-24 LVICNIV
+24 LVICNVV
-31 LLVVVCLLI
+31 LLMVVCLLI

-46 RKVERTQER
+46 RKVERMQER
-55 QMRAEIGMVEDE
+55 QMRAEIGMVEEMPDRVE
-67 ILSLRSSDFV
+67 
-77 DWTGQAGNDGEKIS
+77 DGEKIS

-185 QLRFYPRMN
+185 QLRFYPRMY

-247 ERNISALYAFRTDST
+247 ERNIPALYAFRTDST

-274 VTEQD
+274 VTEQQ
-279 AIEHYTDK
+279 AIEHYTNR
-287 LARSANE
+287 LAKSANE
-294 RRKARKEERF
+294 RRKARKDERF
-304 RHYVKVPIEQ
+304 RQYVKVPIEQ
-314 GFRLDTVIREINGDF
+314 GFRLDTVMREINGDF

-352 AIYKEDVK
+352 AIYQEDVK

-419 NRDEIGRIKDNLAA
+419 NRDEIGRIKKNLSA
-433 LIDHDEFEM
+433 LIDNDEFEM

-475 RRFIDEYRDSMK
+475 RRFIDEYRDSVK
-487 ADEGFVVDMTED
+487 ADEGFAVDMTGD

-504 GMTGEEYP
+504 GMTKVEPGMTGEGI
-512 ETPVRRS
+512 R
-519 FAYAQDDNGD
+519 
-529 AQDDSKKDR
+529 
-538 DGYRIQFIARN
+538 FIARN

-561 AEDTVMGYE
+561 AEDTVMSYE

-607 LRTVKFNFYLH
+607 LRTVKFDFYLH

-660 YNSAVA
+660 YNAAVA

-679 LERLPKTDKVNY
+679 LEKVHRTDQVNY

-698 RLDETEK
+698 RLGEIEK
-705 AVRCYEEACRLNPG
+705 AVRCYEEACRQNPG

-726 DPEVMML
+726 DPEISRLSV
-733 KDFSTPFGR
+733 FR
-742 SK
+742 

>member
-1 MSNKGLHKDIENWAV
+1 MSKNLHKDIENWAV
-16 LLGGGMSL
+16 LLGGGVSL
-24 LVICNIV
+24 LVIFNIV
-31 LLVVVCLLI
+31 LMVVVCLLM
-40 SGCGTS
+40 SSCGS
-46 RKVERTQER
+46 ARKVERMKER
-55 QMRAEIGMVEDE
+55 QMRAEIGMV
-67 ILSLRSSDFV
+67 
-77 DWTGQAGNDGEKIS
+77 GMPGHAGHDGEEIS
-91 PRTSFGRNDNKG
+91 PRTSFGRNDSKG
-103 MPGQAGHDGRG
+103 IPDRVGHDGGRAG
-114 DNAVRDTT
+114 NDNRDTT
-122 LVTSD
+122 VLAESD
-127 EGPIIMNAVRDEDGN
+127 GPIIMNAVRDEDGN
-142 MVATDVLE
+142 MVATDVIE

-185 QLRFYPRMN
+185 QLRFYPRMY

-203 PILITGQEYR
+203 PIMITGQEYR

-228 SIVTDSMEFVNMRL
+228 SIVTDSMEFVNLRL

-247 ERNISALYAFRTDST
+247 ERNIPALYAFRTDST
-262 FVSDAEFASAFG
+262 FVSDAEFASAYG
-274 VTEQD
+274 VTEQE
-279 AIEHYTDK
+279 AIEHYTNK

-294 RRKARKEERF
+294 RRKARKDTKF
-304 RHYVKVPIEQ
+304 RQYVSVPIEEK
-314 GFRLDTVIREINGDF
+314 GIRLDTVIREINGDF
-329 RYVYSHTL
+329 RYVYSYTL
-337 ASRPRLRKVDVVLSG
+337 ASRPHLRKVDVVLSG

-389 KVIERKVSANT
+389 KVIERKVYANT
-400 ACYVEFEHDRYEV
+400 ACYVEFEHDSFVV
-413 DESLGY
+413 DETLGY
-419 NRDEIGRIKDNLAA
+419 NRDEIGRIKGNLAA
-433 LIDHDEFEM
+433 LIDNDEFAM
-442 DSIVVTASSS
+442 DSIIVTASSS

-475 RRFIDEYRDSMK
+475 RGYIDEYRDSVRV
-487 ADEGFVVDMTED
+487 DEGFVVDMTGD

-504 GMTGEEYP
+504 GMTKVEPGMTDESDI
-512 ETPVRRS
+512 R
-519 FAYAQDDNGD
+519 
-529 AQDDSKKDR
+529 
-538 DGYRIQFIARN
+538 FIARN
-549 DAENWRMLDVLV
+549 DAENWRMLDALV
-561 AEDTVMGYE
+561 AEDNSLSFD
-570 DKIAYINACELDD
+570 DKIAYIDACEIED
-583 LDRREEVLQKLGCYR
+583 LDTREEVLQNLGCYR

-607 LRTVKFNFYLH
+607 LRTVKFDFHLH

-660 YNSAVA
+660 YNAAVA

-679 LERLPKTDKVNY
+679 LERLHRTDQVNY

-698 RLDETEK
+698 RLGEIEK
-705 AVRCYEEACRLNPG
+705 AARCYEEACRQNPG

-726 DPEVMML
+726 DPEISFAIAQATKV
-733 KDFSTPFGR
+733 DNSTPFGR

>member
-16 LLGGGMSL
+16 LLGGGVSL

-46 RKVERTQER
+46 RKVERMQER
-55 QMRAEIGMVEDE
+55 QMRAEIGMVEEMPDRVGHDGE
-67 ILSLRSSDFV
+67 V
-77 DWTGQAGNDGEKIS
+77 GNDGRS
-91 PRTSFGRNDNKG
+91 PVG
-103 MPGQAGHDGRG
+103 AGDDG
-114 DNAVRDTT
+114 RDTT
-122 LVTSD
+122 VVM
-127 EGPIIMNAVRDEDGN
+127 EGGGPIIMNAVRDEDGN

-185 QLRFYPRMN
+185 QLRFYPRMY

-247 ERNISALYAFRTDST
+247 ERNIPALYAFRTDST

-304 RHYVKVPIEQ
+304 RRYVKVPIEQ
-314 GFRLDTVIREINGDF
+314 GFRLDTVMREINGDF

-352 AIYKEDVK
+352 AIYQEDVK

-419 NRDEIGRIKDNLAA
+419 NRDEIGRIKKNLSA
-433 LIDHDEFEM
+433 LIDNDEFEM

-475 RRFIDEYRDSMK
+475 RRFIDEYRDSVK
-487 ADEGFVVDMTED
+487 ADEGFAVDMTGD

-504 GMTGEEYP
+504 GMTKVEPGMMGEGI
-512 ETPVRRS
+512 R
-519 FAYAQDDNGD
+519 
-529 AQDDSKKDR
+529 
-538 DGYRIQFIARN
+538 FIARN

-561 AEDTVMGYE
+561 AEDTVMSYE

-583 LDRREEVLQKLGCYR
+583 LDQREEVLQKLGCYR

-607 LRTVKFNFYLH
+607 LRTVKFDFYLH

-660 YNSAVA
+660 YNAAVA
-666 FCALDYNA
+666 FCALDYSA

-698 RLDETEK
+698 RLGETEK

>member
-1 MSNKGLHKDIENWAV
+1 MSNKSLHKDIENWAV

-24 LVICNIV
+24 LVICNIF

-46 RKVERTQER
+46 RKVERMQER
-55 QMRAEIGMVEDE
+55 QMRAEIGMVEEMPD
-67 ILSLRSSDFV
+67 RV
-77 DWTGQAGNDGEKIS
+77 GHDGEKIS

-122 LVTSD
+122 LVTSS
-127 EGPIIMNAVRDEDGN
+127 EGAIIMNAVRDEDGN
-142 MVATDVLE
+142 MVATDVIE

-162 ERGGKVNIEFAVT
+162 ERRGKVNIEFAVT

-185 QLRFYPRMN
+185 QLRFYPQMY
-194 VLEDTLGLD
+194 VLEDTVGLD
-203 PILITGQEYR
+203 PVLITGQEYR

-219 YRRYEKFLQ
+219 YRRYEKFLR
-228 SIVTDSMEFVNMRL
+228 SIVTDSMEFVNLRF

-247 ERNISALYAFRTDST
+247 ERNIPALYAFRTDSA

-274 VTEQD
+274 VTEQQ
-279 AIEHYTDK
+279 AVEHYTNK
-287 LARSANE
+287 LVKSANE
-294 RRKARKEERF
+294 RRKARKAERF

-380 VDGTERYMT
+380 MDGTERYMT

-419 NRDEIGRIKDNLAA
+419 NRDEIGRIKKNLSA
-433 LIDHDEFEM
+433 LIDNDEFEM

-475 RRFIDEYRDSMK
+475 RRFIDEYRDSVK
-487 ADEGFVVDMTED
+487 VDEGFVVDLAGD
-499 PRSEP
+499 PRSES

-519 FAYAQDDNGD
+519 VAYAQDD
-529 AQDDSKKDR
+529 SKEDR
-538 DGYRIQFIARN
+538 YGYQIQFIARN
-549 DAENWRMLDVLV
+549 DAENWRMLDALV
-561 AEDTVMGYE
+561 AEDNSLSFD
-570 DKIAYINACELDD
+570 DKIAYIDACEIED
-583 LDRREEVLQKLGCYR
+583 LDTREEVLQNLGCYR

-607 LRTVKFNFYLH
+607 LRTVRFDFYLH

-632 DSTYMAGVQAIRD
+632 DSTYMAGVQAVRD

-698 RLDETEK
+698 RLGETEK

-726 DPEVMML
+726 DPEITQLSV
-733 KDFSTPFGR
+733 FR
-742 SK
+742 

>member
-46 RKVERTQER
+46 RKVERMQER
-55 QMRAEIGMVEDE
+55 QMRAEIGMVEEMPD
-67 ILSLRSSDFV
+67 RV
-77 DWTGQAGNDGEKIS
+77 GNDGEV
-91 PRTSFGRNDNKG
+91 GN
-103 MPGQAGHDGRG
+103 DGRSPVGAG
-114 DNAVRDTT
+114 DDEIAGRAGNDDRDTT
-122 LVTSD
+122 VVMEA

-185 QLRFYPRMN
+185 QLRFYTQMY

-219 YRRYEKFLQ
+219 YSRYEKFLQ

-247 ERNISALYAFRTDST
+247 ERNIPALYAFRTDST

-274 VTEQD
+274 VTEQQ
-279 AIEHYTDK
+279 AVEHYTNK
-287 LARSANE
+287 LAKSANE

-314 GFRLDTVIREINGDF
+314 GFRLDTVMREINGDF

-337 ASRPRLRKVDVVLSG
+337 DSRPRLRKVDVVLSG

-419 NRDEIGRIKDNLAA
+419 NRDEIGRIKKNLSA
-433 LIDHDEFEM
+433 LIDNDEFDM

-475 RRFIDEYRDSMK
+475 RRFIDEYRNSVK
-487 ADEGFVVDMTED
+487 VDEGFVVDLAGD

-504 GMTGEEYP
+504 GMT
-512 ETPVRRS
+512 VKRFLD
-519 FAYAQDDNGD
+519 FARNDSSNGNSD
-529 AQDDSKKDR
+529 IR
-538 DGYRIQFIARN
+538 FIARN
-549 DAENWRMLDVLV
+549 DAENWRMLDALV
-561 AEDTVMGYE
+561 AEDNSLSFD
-570 DKIAYINACELDD
+570 DKIAYIDACEIED
-583 LDRREEVLQKLGCYR
+583 LDTREEVLQNLGCYR

-607 LRTVKFNFYLH
+607 LRTVRFDFYLH

-632 DSTYMAGVQAIRD
+632 DSTYMAGVQAVRD

-698 RLDETEK
+698 RLGETEK
-705 AVRCYEEACRLNPG
+705 AVRCYEEACRMNPG

-726 DPEVMML
+726 DPEISRLSV
-733 KDFSTPFGR
+733 FR
-742 SK
+742 

>member
-16 LLGGGMSL
+16 LLGGGVSL

-46 RKVERTQER
+46 RKVERMQER
-55 QMRAEIGMVEDE
+55 QMRAEIGMVEE
-67 ILSLRSSDFV
+67 
-77 DWTGQAGNDGEKIS
+77 
-91 PRTSFGRNDNKG
+91 
-103 MPGQAGHDGRG
+103 MPDRVGHDGGVPVGAG
-114 DNAVRDTT
+114 DDGRDTT
-122 LVTSD
+122 VVM
-127 EGPIIMNAVRDEDGN
+127 EGGGPIIMNAVRDEEGN
-142 MVATDVLE
+142 MVATDVIE
-150 AASVTARFRNVA
+150 AASITARFRNVA

-185 QLRFYPRMN
+185 QLRFYPRMY

-203 PILITGQEYR
+203 SVLITGQEYR

-219 YRRYEKFLQ
+219 YRRYEKFLR
-228 SIVTDSMEFVNMRL
+228 SIVTDSMEFVNMKL

-247 ERNISALYAFRTDST
+247 ERNIPALYAFRTDST

-274 VTEQD
+274 VTEQQ
-279 AIEHYTDK
+279 AVEHYTNK
-287 LARSANE
+287 LAKSANE

-380 VDGTERYMT
+380 MDGTERYMT
-389 KVIERKVSANT
+389 KVIERKVSANN

-419 NRDEIGRIKDNLAA
+419 NHDEIGRIKKNLSA
-433 LIDHDEFEM
+433 LIDNDEFEM

-475 RRFIDEYRDSMK
+475 RRFIDEYRDSVK
-487 ADEGFVVDMTED
+487 VDEGFVVDLAGD
-499 PRSEP
+499 SRSES

-519 FAYAQDDNGD
+519 FAYAQDDNME
-529 AQDDSKKDR
+529 
-538 DGYRIQFIARN
+538 RIQFIARN

-561 AEDTVMGYE
+561 AEDTVMSYE

-583 LDRREEVLQKLGCYR
+583 LDQREEVLQKLGCYR

-607 LRTVKFNFYLH
+607 LRTVKFDFYLH

-660 YNSAVA
+660 YNAAVA

-679 LERLPKTDKVNY
+679 LERLHRTDQVNY

-698 RLDETEK
+698 RLGEIEK
-705 AVRCYEEACRLNPG
+705 AARCYEEACRQNPG

-726 DPEVMML
+726 DPEISRLSV
-733 KDFSTPFGR
+733 FR
-742 SK
+742 

>member
-46 RKVERTQER
+46 RKVERMQER
-55 QMRAEIGMVEDE
+55 QMRAEIGMVEEMPDRVGHDGE
-67 ILSLRSSDFV
+67 V
-77 DWTGQAGNDGEKIS
+77 GNDGRS
-91 PRTSFGRNDNKG
+91 PVG
-103 MPGQAGHDGRG
+103 AGDDG
-114 DNAVRDTT
+114 RDTT
-122 LVTSD
+122 VVMEA

-142 MVATDVLE
+142 MVVTDVLE

-185 QLRFYPRMN
+185 QLRFYPRMY
-194 VLEDTLGLD
+194 VLVDTLGLD
-203 PILITGQEYR
+203 SMLITGQEYR

-228 SIVTDSMEFVNMRL
+228 SIVTDSMEFVNLRL

-247 ERNISALYAFRTDST
+247 ERNIPDLYAFRTDST
-262 FVSDAEFASAFG
+262 FVSDAEFASAYG
-274 VTEQD
+274 VTEQE
-279 AIEHYTDK
+279 AIEHYTNK
-287 LARSANE
+287 FARSANE
-294 RRKARKEERF
+294 RRKARKDTKF
-304 RHYVKVPIEQ
+304 RQYVSVPIEEN
-314 GFRLDTVIREINGDF
+314 GIHLDTVIREINGDF
-329 RYVYSHTL
+329 RYVYSYTL
-337 ASRPRLRKVDVVLSG
+337 ASRPHLRKVDVVLSG

-389 KVIERKVSANT
+389 KVIERKVYANT
-400 ACYVEFEHDRYEV
+400 ACYVEFEHDSFVV
-413 DESLGY
+413 DEALGY
-419 NRDEIGRIKDNLAA
+419 NRDEIGRIKGNLAA
-433 LIDHDEFEM
+433 LIDSDEFAM
-442 DSIVVTASSS
+442 DSIIVTASSS

-460 TRLTQRRSEAVAEYF
+460 TRLTQKRSEAVAEYF
-475 RRFIDEYRDSMK
+475 RRFIDEYRDLVRVN
-487 ADEGFVVDMTED
+487 EGFVVDMTGGMPDQAGHDIKEEI
-499 PRSEP
+499 PRL
-504 GMTGEEYP
+504 T
-512 ETPVRRS
+512 S
-519 FAYAQDDNGD
+519 FARPSTKSLEHLRKNDI
-529 AQDDSKKDR
+529 S
-538 DGYRIQFIARN
+538 DGSSDIRFVARN

-561 AEDTVMGYE
+561 AEDTVMSYE
-570 DKIAYINACELDD
+570 DKIAYINACEVAD
-583 LDRREEVLQKLGCYR
+583 LDEREEVLQKLGCYR

-607 LRTVKFNFYLH
+607 LRTVKFDFYLH

-660 YNSAVA
+660 YNAAVA

-679 LERLPKTDKVNY
+679 LERLPRTDQVNY

-698 RLDETEK
+698 RLGEIKK
-705 AVRCYEEACRLNPG
+705 AVRCYEEACRQNPG

-726 DPEVMML
+726 DPEISRLSV
-733 KDFSTPFGR
+733 FR
-742 SK
+742 

>member
-1 MSNKGLHKDIENWAV
+1 MSDKGLHKDIENWVV

-46 RKVERTQER
+46 RKVERMQER
-55 QMRAEIGMVEDE
+55 QMRAEIGMVEE
-67 ILSLRSSDFV
+67 
-77 DWTGQAGNDGEKIS
+77 
-91 PRTSFGRNDNKG
+91 
-103 MPGQAGHDGRG
+103 MPDRVRHDGWSPIGAG
-114 DNAVRDTT
+114 DDGRDTT
-122 LVTSD
+122 VVM
-127 EGPIIMNAVRDEDGN
+127 EGGGPIIMNAVRDEDGN
-142 MVATDVLE
+142 MVATDVIE
-150 AASVTARFRNVA
+150 AASITARFRNVA

-185 QLRFYPRMN
+185 QLRFYPRMY
-194 VLEDTLGLD
+194 VLEDTLGLY

-247 ERNISALYAFRTDST
+247 ERNIPALYAFRTDST

-274 VTEQD
+274 VTEQQ
-279 AIEHYTDK
+279 AIEHYTNR
-287 LARSANE
+287 LAKSANE

-360 IYDIPECEP
+360 IYDIPECES

-419 NRDEIGRIKDNLAA
+419 NRDEIGRIKKNLSA
-433 LIDHDEFEM
+433 LIDNDEFEM

-475 RRFIDEYRDSMK
+475 RRFIDEYRNSVK
-487 ADEGFVVDMTED
+487 VDEGFVVDLAGD

-504 GMTGEEYP
+504 GMT
-512 ETPVRRS
+512 VKRFLD
-519 FAYAQDDNGD
+519 FARNDSSNGNSD
-529 AQDDSKKDR
+529 IR
-538 DGYRIQFIARN
+538 FIARN
-549 DAENWRMLDVLV
+549 DAENWRMLDALV
-561 AEDTVMGYE
+561 AEDNSLSFD
-570 DKIAYINACELDD
+570 DKIAYIDACEIED
-583 LDRREEVLQKLGCYR
+583 LDTREEVLQNLGCYR

-607 LRTVKFNFYLH
+607 LRTVRFDFYLH

-632 DSTYMAGVQAIRD
+632 DSTYMAGVQAVRD

-660 YNSAVA
+660 YNAAVA

-679 LERLPKTDKVNY
+679 LEKLQKSDQVNY

-698 RLDETEK
+698 RLGETEK
-705 AVRCYEEACRLNPG
+705 AVRCYEEACRQNPG

>member
-1 MSNKGLHKDIENWAV
+1 MSKNLHKDIENWAV
-16 LLGGGMSL
+16 LLGGGVSL
-24 LVICNIV
+24 LVIFNIV
-31 LLVVVCLLI
+31 LMVVVCLLM
-40 SGCGTS
+40 SSCGS
-46 RKVERTQER
+46 ARKVERMKER

-67 ILSLRSSDFV
+67 IAGQTGNNGRSPV
-77 DWTGQAGNDGEKIS
+77 GAGDDG
-91 PRTSFGRNDNKG
+91 
-103 MPGQAGHDGRG
+103 
-114 DNAVRDTT
+114 RDTT
-122 LVTSD
+122 VVMEA

-142 MVATDVLE
+142 MVATDVIE

-185 QLRFYPRMN
+185 QLRFYPRMY

-203 PILITGQEYR
+203 PIMITGQEYR

-228 SIVTDSMEFVNMRL
+228 SIVTDSMEFVNLRL

-247 ERNISALYAFRTDST
+247 ERNIPALYAFRTDST

-274 VTEQD
+274 VTEQQ
-279 AIEHYTDK
+279 AIEHYTNR
-287 LARSANE
+287 LAKSANE

-304 RHYVKVPIEQ
+304 RQYVKVPIEQ
-314 GFRLDTVIREINGDF
+314 GFRLDTVMREINGDF

-352 AIYKEDVK
+352 EIYQEDVK

-419 NRDEIGRIKDNLAA
+419 NRDEIGRIKKNLSA
-433 LIDHDEFEM
+433 LIDNDEFEM

-475 RRFIDEYRDSMK
+475 RGYIDEYRDSVRV
-487 ADEGFVVDMTED
+487 DEGFVVDMTGD

-529 AQDDSKKDR
+529 AQDDSKEDR
-538 DGYRIQFIARN
+538 YGYQIQFIARN

-561 AEDTVMGYE
+561 AEDAVMSYE
-570 DKIAYINACELDD
+570 DKIAYINACEVAD
-583 LDRREEVLQKLGCYR
+583 LDEREEVLQKLGCYR

-607 LRTVKFNFYLH
+607 LRTVKFDFYLH

-660 YNSAVA
+660 YNAAVA

-679 LERLPKTDKVNY
+679 LERLHRTDQVNY

-698 RLDETEK
+698 RLGETEK
-705 AVRCYEEACRLNPG
+705 AVICYEEACRQNPG

-726 DPEVMML
+726 DPEISRLSV
-733 KDFSTPFGR
+733 FR
-742 SK
+742 

>member
-1 MSNKGLHKDIENWAV
+1 MKSCNTHKEIETLAV
-16 LLGGGMSL
+16 LFGGGISL
-24 LVICNIV
+24 LAICNIV
-31 LLVVVCLLI
+31 LMVAVCLLI

-46 RKVERTQER
+46 RKVERMQQR
-55 QMRAEIGMVEDE
+55 QMRAEIGMVEE
-67 ILSLRSSDFV
+67 IPDRV
-77 DWTGQAGNDGEKIS
+77 GNDGEEI
-91 PRTSFGRNDNKG
+91 PRLTSFARNDS
-103 MPGQAGHDGRG
+103 
-114 DNAVRDTT
+114 RDTT

-185 QLRFYPRMN
+185 QLRFYPRMY

-203 PILITGQEYR
+203 PVLITGQEYR
-213 NEQMRG
+213 DEQMRG

-247 ERNISALYAFRTDST
+247 KRNIPALYAFRSDST
-262 FVSDAEFASAFG
+262 FVSDAEFASVYG
-274 VTEQD
+274 VTEQE
-279 AIEHYTDK
+279 AIEHYTNK

-294 RRKARKEERF
+294 RRKARKDTKF
-304 RHYVKVPIEQ
+304 RQYVSVPIEDN
-314 GFRLDTVIREINGDF
+314 GIRLDTVIREINGDF
-329 RYVYSHTL
+329 RYVYSYTL

-360 IYDIPECEP
+360 IYDIPECDP

-419 NRDEIGRIKDNLAA
+419 NRDEIGRIKKNLSA
-433 LIDHDEFEM
+433 LIDNDEFEM

-487 ADEGFVVDMTED
+487 ADEGFAVDMTGD

-519 FAYAQDDNGD
+519 VAYAQDD
-529 AQDDSKKDR
+529 SKEDR
-538 DGYRIQFIARN
+538 YGYQIQFIARN

-561 AEDTVMGYE
+561 AEDTVMSYE
-570 DKIAYINACELDD
+570 DKIAYINACEVDD
-583 LDRREEVLQKLGCYR
+583 LDQREEVLQKLGCYR
-598 HLREKVYPR
+598 HLREKVYPI

-632 DSTYMAGVQAIRD
+632 DSTYMAGVQAIRE

-660 YNSAVA
+660 YNAAVA

-679 LERLPKTDKVNY
+679 LERLHRTDQVNY

-698 RLDETEK
+698 RLWEIEK
-705 AVRCYEEACRLNPG
+705 AARCYEEACRQNPG

-726 DPEVMML
+726 DPEISRLSV
-733 KDFSTPFGR
+733 FR
-742 SK
+742 

>member
-1 MSNKGLHKDIENWAV
+1 MMGKDTNKEIEALAV
-16 LLGGGMSL
+16 LFGGGISL
-24 LVICNIV
+24 LAICNVVLMVIV
-31 LLVVVCLLI
+31 CVLMSSC
-40 SGCGTS
+40 SS
-46 RKVERTQER
+46 ARKVERIQAR
-55 QMRAEIGMVEDE
+55 QMRAEIGMVEEMPD
-67 ILSLRSSDFV
+67 RV
-77 DWTGQAGNDGEKIS
+77 GHDGES
-91 PRTSFGRNDNKG
+91 PVGAVDDEEEIPRLTSFGRNDNKG
-103 MPGQAGHDGRG
+103 MPGQAVHDGRG

-142 MVATDVLE
+142 MVATDVIE
-150 AASVTARFRNVA
+150 AASITARFRNVA

-185 QLRFYPRMN
+185 QLRFYPRMY

-228 SIVTDSMEFVNMRL
+228 SIVTDSMEFVNLRL

-247 ERNISALYAFRTDST
+247 ERNIPALYAFRTDST

-274 VTEQD
+274 VTEQQ
-279 AIEHYTDK
+279 AVEHYTNK
-287 LARSANE
+287 VAKSANE

-304 RHYVKVPIEQ
+304 RQYVKVPIEQ

-380 VDGTERYMT
+380 VDRTERYMT

-419 NRDEIGRIKDNLAA
+419 NRDEIGRIKKNLSA
-433 LIDHDEFEM
+433 LIDDDEFEM

-475 RRFIDEYRDSMK
+475 RMFIDEYRDSVK
-487 ADEGFVVDMTED
+487 ADVGFAVDMTGD

-512 ETPVRRS
+512 EIPVRRS
-519 FAYAQDDNGD
+519 FAY

-561 AEDTVMGYE
+561 AEDTVMSYE

-583 LDRREEVLQKLGCYR
+583 LDEREEVLQNLGCYR

-607 LRTVKFNFYLH
+607 LRTVKFDFYLH

-645 RDYETAVTLLRPYQD
+645 REYETAVTLLRPYQD
-660 YNSAVA
+660 YNAAVA

-679 LERLPKTDKVNY
+679 LERLHRTDQVNY

-698 RLDETEK
+698 RLGEIEK
-705 AVRCYEEACRLNPG
+705 AVRCYGEACRQNPG

-726 DPEVMML
+726 DPEITQLSV
-733 KDFSTPFGR
+733 FR
-742 SK
+742 

>member
-1 MSNKGLHKDIENWAV
+1 MSNKGLHKDIENWVV
-16 LLGGGMSL
+16 LLGGGVSL
-24 LVICNIV
+24 LVICNVV

-46 RKVERTQER
+46 RKVERMQER
-55 QMRAEIGMVEDE
+55 QMRVEIGMVEDE
-67 ILSLRSSDFV
+67 IAGR
-77 DWTGQAGNDGEKIS
+77 AGNDGRS
-91 PRTSFGRNDNKG
+91 PVGAGDDKEEIPRLTSFARNDG
-103 MPGQAGHDGRG
+103 
-114 DNAVRDTT
+114 RDTT
-122 LVTSD
+122 VVM
-127 EGPIIMNAVRDEDGN
+127 EGGGPIIMNAVRDEDGN
-142 MVATDVLE
+142 MVATDVIE
-150 AASVTARFRNVA
+150 AASITARFRNVA

-185 QLRFYPRMN
+185 QLRFYPQMY
-194 VLEDTLGLD
+194 VLEDTVGLD

-219 YRRYEKFLQ
+219 YRRYEKFLR
-228 SIVTDSMEFVNMRL
+228 SIVTDSMEFVNLRF

-247 ERNISALYAFRTDST
+247 ERNIPALYAFRTDST

-274 VTEQD
+274 VTEQQ
-279 AIEHYTDK
+279 AVEHYTNK
-287 LARSANE
+287 LAKSANE

-369 LTYYISSLSAF
+369 LTYYISSLSAL

-419 NRDEIGRIKDNLAA
+419 NRDEIGRIKKNLSA
-433 LIDHDEFEM
+433 LIDNDEFEM

-475 RRFIDEYRDSMK
+475 RRFIDEYRDSVRVN
-487 ADEGFVVDMTED
+487 EGFVVDMTGD

-504 GMTGEEYP
+504 GMTKVEPGMTDESDI
-512 ETPVRRS
+512 R
-519 FAYAQDDNGD
+519 
-529 AQDDSKKDR
+529 
-538 DGYRIQFIARN
+538 FIARN
-549 DAENWRMLDVLV
+549 DAENWRMLDALV
-561 AEDTVMGYE
+561 AEDNSLSFD
-570 DKIAYINACELDD
+570 DKIAYIDACEIED
-583 LDRREEVLQKLGCYR
+583 LDTREEVLQNLGCYR

-607 LRTVKFNFYLH
+607 LRTVRFDFYLH

-660 YNSAVA
+660 YNAAVA

-679 LERLPKTDKVNY
+679 LERLHRTDQVNY
-691 MLAIVYS
+691 MLAIVNS
-698 RLDETEK
+698 RLGETEK
-705 AVRCYEEACRLNPG
+705 AVRCYEEACRMNPG

-726 DPEVMML
+726 DPEITQLSV
-733 KDFSTPFGR
+733 FR
-742 SK
+742 

>member
-46 RKVERTQER
+46 RKVERMQER
-55 QMRAEIGMVEDE
+55 QMRAEIGMVEEMPD
-67 ILSLRSSDFV
+67 RV
-77 DWTGQAGNDGEKIS
+77 GNDGEKIS

-103 MPGQAGHDGRG
+103 MPGRVGNDGRSPVGAG
-114 DNAVRDTT
+114 DDGRDTT
-122 LVTSD
+122 VVMEA

-150 AASVTARFRNVA
+150 AASVTARFRNIA

-185 QLRFYPRMN
+185 QLRFYPRMY

-228 SIVTDSMEFVNMRL
+228 SIVTDSMEFVNLRL

-247 ERNISALYAFRTDST
+247 ERNIPALYAFRTDST

-274 VTEQD
+274 VTEQQ
-279 AIEHYTDK
+279 AVEHYTNR
-287 LARSANE
+287 LAKSANE

-304 RHYVKVPIEQ
+304 RQYVKVPIEQ
-314 GFRLDTVIREINGDF
+314 GFRLDTVMREINGDF

-352 AIYKEDVK
+352 AIYQEDVK

-419 NRDEIGRIKDNLAA
+419 NRDEIGRIKKNLSA
-433 LIDHDEFEM
+433 LIDNDEFEM

-475 RRFIDEYRDSMK
+475 RRFIDEYRDSVK
-487 ADEGFVVDMTED
+487 VDEGFVVDMTGD

-504 GMTGEEYP
+504 GMTGEGI
-512 ETPVRRS
+512 R
-519 FAYAQDDNGD
+519 
-529 AQDDSKKDR
+529 
-538 DGYRIQFIARN
+538 FIARN

-561 AEDTVMGYE
+561 AEDTVMSYE

-607 LRTVKFNFYLH
+607 LRTVKFDFYLH
-618 RKDMQKDTVHTTVI
+618 RKDMLKDTVHTTVI

-660 YNSAVA
+660 YNAAVA

-679 LERLPKTDKVNY
+679 LEKLQKSDQVNY

-698 RLDETEK
+698 RLGEIEK
-705 AVRCYEEACRLNPG
+705 AVRCYEEACRQNPG

-726 DPEVMML
+726 DPEISFAIAQATKV
-733 KDFSTPFGR
+733 DNSTPFGR

>member
-1 MSNKGLHKDIENWAV
+1 MSDKGLHKDIENWAV
-16 LLGGGMSL
+16 LLGGGVSL
-24 LVICNIV
+24 LVICNVV

-46 RKVERTQER
+46 RKVERMQER
-55 QMRAEIGMVEDE
+55 QMRAEIGMVEEMPD
-67 ILSLRSSDFV
+67 RV
-77 DWTGQAGNDGEKIS
+77 GHDGEV
-91 PRTSFGRNDNKG
+91 
-103 MPGQAGHDGRG
+103 GHDGRFPVG
-114 DNAVRDTT
+114 AGEDGRDTT
-122 LVTSD
+122 VVMEA

-185 QLRFYPRMN
+185 QLRFYPRMYA
-194 VLEDTLGLD
+194 LEDTLGLD
-203 PILITGQEYR
+203 PVLITGQEYR
-213 NEQMRG
+213 KEQMRG

-247 ERNISALYAFRTDST
+247 ERNIPALYAFRTDST

-274 VTEQD
+274 VTEQQ
-279 AIEHYTDK
+279 AIEHYTNR
-287 LARSANE
+287 LAKSANE

-304 RHYVKVPIEQ
+304 RQYVKVPIEQ
-314 GFRLDTVIREINGDF
+314 GFRLDTVMREINGDF

-352 AIYKEDVK
+352 AIYQEDVK

-400 ACYVEFEHDRYEV
+400 VCYVEFEHDRYEV

-419 NRDEIGRIKDNLAA
+419 NRDEIGRIKKNLSA
-433 LIDHDEFEM
+433 LIDNDEFEM

-460 TRLTQRRSEAVAEYF
+460 TRLTQRRSEVVAEYF
-475 RRFIDEYRDSMK
+475 RRFIDEYRDSVK
-487 ADEGFVVDMTED
+487 ADEGFAVDMTGD

-504 GMTGEEYP
+504 GMTGEGI
-512 ETPVRRS
+512 R
-519 FAYAQDDNGD
+519 
-529 AQDDSKKDR
+529 
-538 DGYRIQFIARN
+538 FIARN

-583 LDRREEVLQKLGCYR
+583 LDWREEVLQNLGCYR

-698 RLDETEK
+698 RLGETEK

>member
-1 MSNKGLHKDIENWAV
+1 MSDKGLHKDIENWAV
-16 LLGGGMSL
+16 LVGGGVSL
-24 LVICNIV
+24 LVICNVV

-46 RKVERTQER
+46 RKVERMQER

-67 ILSLRSSDFV
+67 IAGR
-77 DWTGQAGNDGEKIS
+77 AGNDGRS
-91 PRTSFGRNDNKG
+91 PIG
-103 MPGQAGHDGRG
+103 AGDDG
-114 DNAVRDTT
+114 RDTT
-122 LVTSD
+122 VVM
-127 EGPIIMNAVRDEDGN
+127 EGGGPIIMNAVRDEDGN
-142 MVATDVLE
+142 MVATDVIE
-150 AASVTARFRNVA
+150 AASITARFRNVA

-185 QLRFYPRMN
+185 QLRFYPRMY

-247 ERNISALYAFRTDST
+247 ERNIPALYAFRTDST
-262 FVSDAEFASAFG
+262 FVSDAEFASTFG
-274 VTEQD
+274 VTEQQ
-279 AIEHYTDK
+279 AIEHYTNR
-287 LARSANE
+287 LAKSANE

-337 ASRPRLRKVDVVLSG
+337 ASRPRLRKVDVVLYG

-360 IYDIPECEP
+360 IYNIPVCEP

-419 NRDEIGRIKDNLAA
+419 NRDEIGRIKKNLSA
-433 LIDHDEFEM
+433 LIDNDEFEM

-475 RRFIDEYRDSMK
+475 RIFIDEYRDSVK
-487 ADEGFVVDMTED
+487 VNEGFVVDLAGD

-519 FAYAQDDNGD
+519 FAY

-561 AEDTVMGYE
+561 AKDTVMSYE

-583 LDRREEVLQKLGCYR
+583 LDEREEVLQKLGCYR

-660 YNSAVA
+660 YNAAVA

-679 LERLPKTDKVNY
+679 LERLHRTDQVNY

-698 RLDETEK
+698 RLGEIEK
-705 AVRCYEEACRLNPG
+705 AARCYEEACRQNPG

-726 DPEVMML
+726 DPEISRLSV
-733 KDFSTPFGR
+733 FR
-742 SK
+742 

>member
-1 MSNKGLHKDIENWAV
+1 MSDKGLHKDIENWAV
-16 LLGGGMSL
+16 LLGGGVSL
-24 LVICNIV
+24 LVICNVV

-46 RKVERTQER
+46 RKVERMQER
-55 QMRAEIGMVEDE
+55 QMRAEIGMVEEMPD
-67 ILSLRSSDFV
+67 RVGHDGGV
-77 DWTGQAGNDGEKIS
+77 GNDGRS
-91 PRTSFGRNDNKG
+91 PVG
-103 MPGQAGHDGRG
+103 AGDDG
-114 DNAVRDTT
+114 RDTT
-122 LVTSD
+122 VVMED
-127 EGPIIMNAVRDEDGN
+127 GGPIIMNAVKDEDGN

-185 QLRFYPRMN
+185 QLRFYPRMY

-228 SIVTDSMEFVNMRL
+228 SIVTDSMEFVNMKL

-247 ERNISALYAFRTDST
+247 ERNIPALYAFRTDST

-274 VTEQD
+274 VTEQQ
-279 AIEHYTDK
+279 AIEHYTNR
-287 LARSANE
+287 LAKSANE

-304 RHYVKVPIEQ
+304 RQYVKVPIEQ
-314 GFRLDTVIREINGDF
+314 GFRLDTVMREINGNF

-352 AIYKEDVK
+352 AIYQEDVK

-475 RRFIDEYRDSMK
+475 RRFIDEYRDSVK
-487 ADEGFVVDMTED
+487 ADEGFAVDMTGD

-529 AQDDSKKDR
+529 AQDDIKKDR

-561 AEDTVMGYE
+561 AEDTVMSYE
-570 DKIAYINACELDD
+570 DKIAYINACEVDD

-607 LRTVKFNFYLH
+607 LRTVKFDFYLH

-660 YNSAVA
+660 YNAAVA

-679 LERLPKTDKVNY
+679 LERLHRTDQVNY

-698 RLDETEK
+698 RLGEIEK
-705 AVRCYEEACRLNPG
+705 AARCYEEACRQNPG

-726 DPEVMML
+726 DPEISRLSV
-733 KDFSTPFGR
+733 FR
-742 SK
+742 

>member
-46 RKVERTQER
+46 RKVERMQER
-55 QMRAEIGMVEDE
+55 QMRAEIGMVEE
-67 ILSLRSSDFV
+67 
-77 DWTGQAGNDGEKIS
+77 
-91 PRTSFGRNDNKG
+91 
-103 MPGQAGHDGRG
+103 MPDRVGHDGEVG
-114 DNAVRDTT
+114 DDGRSPVGAGDDGRDTT
-122 LVTSD
+122 VVM
-127 EGPIIMNAVRDEDGN
+127 EGGGPIIMNAVRDEDGN

-185 QLRFYPRMN
+185 QLRFYPQMY

-228 SIVTDSMEFVNMRL
+228 SIVTDSMEFVNMKL

-247 ERNISALYAFRTDST
+247 ERNIPALYAFKTDST

-274 VTEQD
+274 VTEQQ
-279 AIEHYTDK
+279 AIEHYTNR
-287 LARSANE
+287 LAKSANE

-304 RHYVKVPIEQ
+304 RQYVKVPIEQ
-314 GFRLDTVIREINGDF
+314 GFRLDTVMREINGDF

-419 NRDEIGRIKDNLAA
+419 NRDEIGRIKKNLSA
-433 LIDHDEFEM
+433 LIDNDEFEM

-475 RRFIDEYRDSMK
+475 RRFIDEYRDSVRV
-487 ADEGFVVDMTED
+487 DEGFVVDMTGD
-499 PRSEP
+499 PRSVP

-519 FAYAQDDNGD
+519 FAYAQDDN
-529 AQDDSKKDR
+529 R
-538 DGYRIQFIARN
+538 ERIQFIARN

-561 AEDTVMGYE
+561 AEDTVMSYE

-583 LDRREEVLQKLGCYR
+583 LDQREEVLQKLGCYR

-607 LRTVKFNFYLH
+607 LRTVKFDFYLH

-660 YNSAVA
+660 YNAAVA

-679 LERLPKTDKVNY
+679 LERLHRTDQVNY

-698 RLDETEK
+698 RLGEIEK
-705 AVRCYEEACRLNPG
+705 AVRCYEEACRQNLG

-726 DPEVMML
+726 DPEISRLSV
-733 KDFSTPFGR
+733 FR
-742 SK
+742 

>member
-1 MSNKGLHKDIENWAV
+1 MSNKGLHRDIENWAV
-16 LLGGGMSL
+16 LLGGGVSL
-24 LVICNIV
+24 LVICNVV

-46 RKVERTQER
+46 RKVERMQQR
-55 QMRAEIGMVEDE
+55 LMRAEIGMVEDE
-67 ILSLRSSDFV
+67 IAGR
-77 DWTGQAGNDGEKIS
+77 AGNDGRS
-91 PRTSFGRNDNKG
+91 PVG
-103 MPGQAGHDGRG
+103 AGDDG
-114 DNAVRDTT
+114 RDTT
-122 LVTSD
+122 VVM
-127 EGPIIMNAVRDEDGN
+127 EGGGPIIMNAVRDEDGN

-185 QLRFYPRMN
+185 QLRFYPQMY
-194 VLEDTLGLD
+194 VLEDTVGLD

-219 YRRYEKFLQ
+219 YRRYEKFLR
-228 SIVTDSMEFVNMRL
+228 SIVTDSMEFVNLRL

-247 ERNISALYAFRTDST
+247 ERNIPALYAFRTDST

-274 VTEQD
+274 VTEQQ
-279 AIEHYTDK
+279 AVEHYTNK
-287 LARSANE
+287 LAKSANE

-304 RHYVKVPIEQ
+304 RHYVKVPLEQ

-419 NRDEIGRIKDNLAA
+419 NRDEIGRIKKNLSA
-433 LIDHDEFEM
+433 LIDNDEFEM

-475 RRFIDEYRDSMK
+475 RMFIDEYRDSVK
-487 ADEGFVVDMTED
+487 ADEGFAVDMTGD

-519 FAYAQDDNGD
+519 FAY

-561 AEDTVMGYE
+561 AEDTVMSYE

-583 LDRREEVLQKLGCYR
+583 LDEREEVLQKLGCYR

-660 YNSAVA
+660 YNAAVA

-679 LERLPKTDKVNY
+679 LERLHRTDQVNY

-698 RLDETEK
+698 RLGETEK
-705 AVRCYEEACRLNPG
+705 AVICYEEACRQNPG

-726 DPEVMML
+726 DPEISRLSV
-733 KDFSTPFGR
+733 FR
-742 SK
+742 

>member
-1 MSNKGLHKDIENWAV
+1 MSDKGLHKDIENWVV

-46 RKVERTQER
+46 RKVERMQER
-55 QMRAEIGMVEDE
+55 QMRAEIGMVEEMPD
-67 ILSLRSSDFV
+67 RVGD
-77 DWTGQAGNDGEKIS
+77 DGEKIS

-142 MVATDVLE
+142 MVVTDVLE

-185 QLRFYPRMN
+185 QLRFYPRMY
-194 VLEDTLGLD
+194 VLVDTLGLD
-203 PILITGQEYR
+203 SMLITGQEYR

-228 SIVTDSMEFVNMRL
+228 SIVTDSMEFVNLRL

-247 ERNISALYAFRTDST
+247 ERNIPDLYAFRTDST
-262 FVSDAEFASAFG
+262 FVSDAEFASAYG
-274 VTEQD
+274 VTEQE
-279 AIEHYTDK
+279 AIEHYTNK
-287 LARSANE
+287 FARSANE
-294 RRKARKEERF
+294 RRKARKDTKF
-304 RHYVKVPIEQ
+304 RQYVSVPIEEN
-314 GFRLDTVIREINGDF
+314 GIHLDTVIREINGDF
-329 RYVYSHTL
+329 RYVYSYTL
-337 ASRPRLRKVDVVLSG
+337 ASRPHLRKVDVVLSG

-389 KVIERKVSANT
+389 KVIERKVYANT
-400 ACYVEFEHDRYEV
+400 ACYVEFEHDSFVV
-413 DESLGY
+413 DEALGY
-419 NRDEIGRIKDNLAA
+419 NRDEIGRIKGNLAA
-433 LIDHDEFEM
+433 LIDSDEFAM
-442 DSIVVTASSS
+442 DSIIVTASSS

-460 TRLTQRRSEAVAEYF
+460 TRLTQKRSEAVAEYF
-475 RRFIDEYRDSMK
+475 RRFIDEYRDLVRVN
-487 ADEGFVVDMTED
+487 EGFVVDMTGGMPDQAGHDIKEEI
-499 PRSEP
+499 PRL
-504 GMTGEEYP
+504 T
-512 ETPVRRS
+512 S
-519 FAYAQDDNGD
+519 FARPSTKSLEHLRKNDI
-529 AQDDSKKDR
+529 S
-538 DGYRIQFIARN
+538 DGSSDIRFVARN

-561 AEDTVMGYE
+561 AEDTVMSYE
-570 DKIAYINACELDD
+570 DKIAYINACEVAD
-583 LDRREEVLQKLGCYR
+583 LDEREEVLQKLGCYR

-660 YNSAVA
+660 YNAAVA

-698 RLDETEK
+698 RLGETDK
-705 AVRCYEEACRLNPG
+705 AVRCYEEACRMNPG